1 MLRLGRAERA
11 IQDAE
16 LALQLNKV
24 SYPAIIDGYIVL
36 ISWYLF
42 TVAVPLQ
49 TYIPSIAAM
58 AEARYLNGQ
67 FEKSLACYERGARHS
82 WSEAQAAR

>member
-1 MLRLGRAERA
+1 M
-11 IQDAE
+11 
-16 LALQLNKV
+16 
-24 SYPAIIDGYIVL
+24 
-36 ISWYLF
+36 
-42 TVAVPLQ
+42 PLQ

-82 WSEAQAAR
+82 WSEAQAARYSWKRTFAKF